1 MKLRPVFLAP
11 FRGIQ
16 PIHRSWLVGV
26 MSLGLLLKTSLLLAE
41 VVLDGTLGPAT
52 TLPGPHFEI
61 TANLGQQQGG
71 NLFHSFKFFNL
82 TKEEIATFSGPSTV
96 TNIIGRITSGERSV
110 IDGKIVAEIPQA
122 DLYLI
127 NPEGFIFGPHTQLDL
142 PGALHIST
150 ATQLRLGQTGTFE
163 TRQLARSLL
172 VSAPPS
178 AFGFLEPQPGTIEI
192 KGSELVTRTGKSLSL
207 LGGDIKIDGG
217 HLRAISGRINLAA
230 VNSIN
235 QITTTSHDLVVNI
248 HERLGKITLTNDAA
262 IDVGKQGAGDIY
274 IRGGQFKIDNSAI
287 IATTEADLDGGIIAI
302 KANELQLHNRSS
314 IDSRVTGPGQGGQI
328 AIEVD
333 GKATLSGESTI
344 ITSSFGTK
352 SQSGNAGDVSLTVQD
367 LDLENSSISTTTFGP
382 GQGGDITIEASNNIS
397 LTSTSDSSAAIQAS
411 SEGNQEQA
419 GNAGRIAIK
428 ANRFNLAG
436 AHSKI
441 DNSTSGTGQ
450 GGSIQL
456 QIGNT
461 LTIGDNAL
469 VSADSNGTGNAGNIY
484 INTNALAIN
493 QGRISTATD
502 RAKGGNIVIGIHN
515 QIEMNHGQ
523 ISATVSGGQ
532 GKGGNLAIGS
542 PALFRLQDSN
552 IIANASA
559 GDGGLVL
566 IITANPIESMESS
579 ITASSETG
587 LDGDVK
593 IDNIYSVD
601 PSTLPV
607 DFLDASSLIKPQCIN
622 RSDIQIS
629 RFTLTGRGGLP
640 NAPEDLQTYLPSN

>member
-1 MKLRPVFLAP
+1 MRSRQLFLALLLFIKLTRLDWP
-11 FRGIQ
+11 TWAIG
-16 PIHRSWLVGV
+16 
-26 MSLGLLLKTSLLLAE
+26 LGLLLKTSLLLAE

-52 TLPGPHFEI
+52 TLPGPNFDI
-61 TANLGQQQGG
+61 TADLGQQQGG

-82 TKEEIATFSGPSTV
+82 TKEEIATFSGPPTV
-96 TNIIGRITSGERSV
+96 TNIIGRITGGERSV
-110 IDGKIVAEIPQA
+110 IDGKIVAKIPQA
-122 DLYLI
+122 NLYLI
-127 NPEGFIFGPHTQLDL
+127 NPDGFIFGPHTQLDL

-150 ATQLRLGQTGTFE
+150 ATQLHLGPTGTFE
-163 TRQLARSLL
+163 TRQLANSLL

-178 AFGFLEPQPGTIEI
+178 AFGFLDSQPGAIEI
-192 KGSELVTRTGKSLSL
+192 KEGELVTDGKSLSL
-207 LGGDIKIDGG
+207 LGGDINIDGG
-217 HLRAISGRINLAA
+217 YLRAISGRINLAA
-230 VNSIN
+230 VNSAN
-235 QITTTSHDLVVNI
+235 QITITPHDLEINT
-248 HERLGKITLTNDAA
+248 HEQLGKITLNDAA
-262 IDVGKQGAGDIY
+262 VDVGKEGAGDIY
-274 IRGGQFKIDNSAI
+274 IRGGQFTINNSAI
-287 IATTEADLDGGIIAI
+287 IANTAEQDGGIIAI
-302 KANELQLHNRSS
+302 QANDLQLQNRSS
-314 IDSRVTGPGQGGQI
+314 IDSRVFGPGQGGRI
-328 AIEVD
+328 DIEVD

-352 SQSGNAGDVSLTVQD
+352 PQSGNAGDVSLKVQD

-382 GQGGDITIEASNNIS
+382 GQGGDITIEAGDNIS

-428 ANRFNLAG
+428 ANRFNLVG
-436 AHSKI
+436 ANSKV

-456 QIGNT
+456 QIGST
-461 LTIGDNAL
+461 LTLCDNAF
-469 VSADSNGTGNAGNIY
+469 VSADSKGTGNAGNIY

-493 QGRISTATD
+493 QGRISTAAA
-502 RAKGGNIVIGIHN
+502 RAKGGNIVIGAHN
-515 QIEMNHGQ
+515 QVEVNHGQ

-542 PALFRLQDSN
+542 PSLFRLQDSK

-566 IITANPIESMESS
+566 IITAAPIESIESS

-607 DFLDASSLIKPQCIN
+607 EFLDASSLIKPQCAN
-622 RSDIQIS
+622 RSDTQIS
-629 RFTLTGRGGLP
+629 RFTITGRGGLP
-640 NAPEDLQTYLPSN
+640 NAPDDLQTYLPSN

>member
-1 MKLRPVFLAP
+1 MPNRIRWLAW
-11 FRGIQ
+11 GI
-16 PIHRSWLVGV
+16 G
-26 MSLGLLLKTSLLLAE
+26 LGLLLLKTSSLLAE

-52 TLPGPHFEI
+52 TLPGPRFDI
-61 TANLGQQQGG
+61 TADLGQQQGG

-82 TKEEIATFSGPSTV
+82 NKEETATFSGPSTV
-96 TNIIGRITSGERSV
+96 ENIIGRITGGERSI
-110 IDGKIVAEIPQA
+110 IDGKIEADIPQA

-127 NPEGFIFGPHTQLDL
+127 NPDGFIFGPHTQLDL

-150 ATQLRLGQTGTFE
+150 ATQLYLGQAGIVE
-163 TRQLARSLL
+163 TRQLAQSLL

-178 AFGFLEPQPGTIEI
+178 AFGFLDPIPGSIEV
-192 KGSELVTRTGKSLSL
+192 KESELVTRTGKSLSL
-207 LGGDIKIDGG
+207 LGGDITIDGG

-230 VNSIN
+230 VNSAN
-235 QITTTSHDLVVNI
+235 QITTTPHDLVVNTQ
-248 HERLGKITLTNDAA
+248 EQLGKITLANDAA

-274 IRGGQFKIDNSAI
+274 IRGGQFEIDNSAI
-287 IATTEADLDGGIIAI
+287 IANTEADQNGGIIAI
-302 KANELQLHNRSS
+302 KANELHLNNRSS
-314 IDSRVTGPGQGGQI
+314 IDSRVFGPGKGGQI

-333 GKATLSGESTI
+333 GKATLSGDSTI
-344 ITSSFGTK
+344 VTSSLGTK
-352 SQSGNAGDVSLTVQD
+352 PQSGNAGDVTLKVQY

-382 GQGGDITIEASNNIS
+382 GQGGNITIEASDNIS
-397 LTSTSDSSAAIQAS
+397 LTSTTDSSAAIQAS

-428 ANRFNLAG
+428 AKEFNLSG
-436 AHSKI
+436 ANSKV
-441 DNSTSGTGQ
+441 DNSTSGSGQ
-450 GGSIQL
+450 GGSIHL
-456 QIGNT
+456 QMGNT
-461 LTIGDNAL
+461 LRICDDAFI
-469 VSADSNGTGNAGNIY
+469 SADSKGTGNAGNIY
-484 INTNALAIN
+484 ISTNALAID
-493 QGRISTATD
+493 QGRISTAAD
-502 RAKGGNIVIGIHN
+502 RAKGGNIVIGAHN
-515 QIEMNHGQ
+515 RVEVNHGQ
-523 ISATVSGGQ
+523 ISATVSAGQ

-542 PALFRLQDSN
+542 PSLFRLQDSK

-566 IITANPIESMESS
+566 IIAATPMELMGSS

-607 DFLDASSLIKPQCIN
+607 EFLDASNLIKQQCAN
-622 RSDIQIS
+622 RSDTQLS

-640 NAPEDLQTYLPSN
+640 NAPDDLQTYLPTY

>member
-1 MKLRPVFLAP
+1 MKLRPVFSAR
-11 FRGIQ
+11 FRGIRLT
-16 PIHRSWLVGV
+16 HLGWLMGI
-26 MSLGLLLKTSLLLAE
+26 MGLGLLLKTSSLLAE

-52 TLPGPHFEI
+52 TLLGPHFEI
-61 TANLGQQQGG
+61 TANLGQQQGS

-82 TKEEIATFSGPSTV
+82 TKEEIATFSGPPTI

-110 IDGKIVAEIPQA
+110 IDGKIVAKISQA

-163 TRQLARSLL
+163 TRQLARSRL

-178 AFGFLEPQPGTIEI
+178 AFGFLDPQPGAIEI

-230 VNSIN
+230 VNSVN
-235 QITTTSHDLVVNI
+235 QITTTSQDLVVNT

-274 IRGGQFKIDNSAI
+274 IRGGQFTIDNSAI
-287 IATTEADLDGGIIAI
+287 IANTEADLDGGIIAI

-314 IDSRVTGPGQGGQI
+314 IDSRVFGPGQGGQI
-328 AIEVD
+328 AIEVN

-352 SQSGNAGDVSLTVQD
+352 PQSGNAGDVSLTVQD

-382 GQGGDITIEASNNIS
+382 GQGGDITIEASDNIS

-428 ANRFNLAG
+428 ANHFNLAG

-461 LTIGDNAL
+461 LTICDNAL

-484 INTNALAIN
+484 VNTNALAIN

-502 RAKGGNIVIGIHN
+502 KAKGGNIVIGVHN
-515 QIEMNHGQ
+515 QIEMNNGQ
-523 ISATVSGGQ
+523 VSATVSGGQ

-542 PALFRLQDSN
+542 PALFRLQDSK

-566 IITANPIESMESS
+566 IITATPIESMESS

-607 DFLDASSLIKPQCIN
+607 DFLDASSLIKPQCTN

-640 NAPEDLQTYLPSN
+640 NAPEDLQTYLPNN